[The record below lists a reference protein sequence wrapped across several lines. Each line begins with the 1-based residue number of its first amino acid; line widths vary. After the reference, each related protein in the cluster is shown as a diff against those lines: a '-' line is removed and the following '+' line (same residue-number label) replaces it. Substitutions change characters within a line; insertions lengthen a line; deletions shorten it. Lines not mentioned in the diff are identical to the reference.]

1 MENSIIKDWMTV
13 VFWLIMATPLIICV
27 VIVGSVCFV
36 LDWIY
41 IIINRIWKTKKELK
55 IEHG

>member
-27 VIVGSVCFV
+27 IIVGSVCFV

-41 IIINRIWKTKKELK
+41 IIIERIWKTKKELK
-55 IEHG
+55 NY